1 MCLLLPFLY
10 NRLDISYFSNKCA
23 QCLLDHFQAFGMA
36 IQCDS
41 MVLQYVRVLLQDIEH
56 TLDIRALLTNHA

>member
-1 MCLLLPFLY
+1 M
-10 NRLDISYFSNKCA
+10 ISVQCA
-23 QCLLDHFQAFGMA
+23 FYHFQAFSVA

-56 TLDIRALLTNHA
+56 TFDILALTANNTHQHVNCSLFAI